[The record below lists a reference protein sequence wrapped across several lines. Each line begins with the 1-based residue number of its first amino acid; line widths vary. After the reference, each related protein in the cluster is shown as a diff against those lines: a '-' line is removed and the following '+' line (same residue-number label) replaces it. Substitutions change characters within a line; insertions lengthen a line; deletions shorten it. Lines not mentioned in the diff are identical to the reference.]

1 MPKPLTPEE
10 FLQALQELDPNVSRE
25 TMAALEAYAANLLKK
40 EASDTFGVTLSYR
53 Y

>member
-1 MPKPLTPEE
+1 VPLPAGWDC
-10 FLQALQELDPNVSRE
+10 QARVFVESADKRW
-25 TMAALEAYAANLLKK
+25 ALEAYAANLLKK